1 MFQPVK
7 TSAVTLGAFR
17 PCPHGHGL
25 AYRGT
30 LEKTG
35 SAAAAALVGAAV
47 RIANISET
55 GRQQSTATLD
65 VLDAEDNIVQDYSI
79 PTSTPGTGGFPR
91 PACSAPQRTVE
102 SAIRPSGERPTR
114 AGARARRS
122 PRTVIT
128 CARKGF
134 TP

>member
-79 PTSTPGTGGFPR
+79 PTEHAWNWWV
-91 PACSAPQRTVE
+91 PAAGLQRTAADCRICDPAVWR
-102 SAIRPSGERPTR
+102 ATDPSRRTR
-114 AGARARRS
+114 A
-122 PRTVIT
+122 P
-128 CARKGF
+128 
-134 TP
+134 